1 MKKAL
6 ITIVAAALAVMASVP
21 TMSVQ
26 ALDPPMKG
34 DLNTDFQVNM
44 SDLVLMQRYLLGQCD
59 LEPIYAIYAA
69 DVNDDGNADIFDF
82 ILMKQMVNCDQSNI
96 KVDFTSCAD
105 SVPEGMVY
113 GKQPFEESAVITS
126 VSELEEYFQPY
137 FVLLTTGKDVIIEVA
152 SQDVIDD
159 FMARYDKEFFNNNVL
174 CLNYLR
180 NSSHW
185 GVQSVQYNDSDLTI
199 KYYNETPDYL
209 CSNDP
214 VPPVIASAVVPLDLW
229 ADGNAVWEEV
239 DEPFTPQIKT
249 DFTNAITT
257 SAIEYAVSDTSPAVI
272 LNTSEFESF
281 IDGKFGYGVE
291 KSLKSTYTEDYF
303 NNNVMIFDLYYQG
316 YDKFQTNVSVEKNKN
331 GEIEVIYNKM
341 EGVVGEA
348 SDGIKLSA
356 VSIPKDQYH
365 GESAVRTKT
374 WETPINASYHEFDLG
389 MFSDALRI
397 DIPWLDIEDSWI
409 SSQEEFETL
418 FKEALP
424 AEVYDMINVSIENI
438 DWAKK
443 SAYIWVDTDVIGSTH
458 RLLSASEREN
468 ELVLKFASKQPLS
481 CMGGQFFHI
490 TTVDKEYEG
499 SIVNC
504 KNLNFNE
511 DIPMIGGEYQFL
523 PIGDNYT
530 HFLIDQYTFG
540 DENVADVYLIYPGG
554 GPSPFNGYK
563 YLGSIDLPLGY
574 YGFSSLADYT
584 QTENEDGSKSAS
596 VGHMTALNYHDENG
610 EPQVK
615 ITFTLPDSREIIEKT
630 FAY

>member
-6 ITIVAAALAVMASVP
+6 ITIVAALAVMASVP

-152 SQDVIDD
+152 TQDVIDD
-159 FMARYDKEFFNNNVL
+159 FMERYDKEFFSENVL

-185 GVQSVQYNDSDLTI
+185 GVKSVEYNDSDLTI

-209 CSNDP
+209 NSNVAP
-214 VPPVIASAVVPLDLW
+214 PPVIASAVVPKNLW
-229 ADGNAVWEEV
+229 ADGNAIWEEV
-239 DEPFTPQIKT
+239 EEPFTPQIKT

-257 SAIEYAVSDTSPAVI
+257 SAIECAVSDTSPAVI

-341 EGVVGEA
+341 EDVVGEA
-348 SDGIKLSA
+348 ADGIKLSI
-356 VSIPKDQYH
+356 VSIPKEQYH
-365 GESAVRTKT
+365 GGPAVRTKT
-374 WETPINASYHEFDLG
+374 WETPINASYQEFDLG
-389 MFSDALRI
+389 MISDALRV
-397 DIPWLDIEDSWI
+397 DIPWLDIDGSWI
-409 SSQEEFETL
+409 SSQEEFESL

-424 AEVYDMINVSIENI
+424 TDVYETINMSVENI
-438 DWAKK
+438 D
-443 SAYIWVDTDVIGSTH
+443 
-458 RLLSASEREN
+458 
-468 ELVLKFASKQPLS
+468 
-481 CMGGQFFHI
+481 
-490 TTVDKEYEG
+490 
-499 SIVNC
+499 
-504 KNLNFNE
+504 
-511 DIPMIGGEYQFL
+511 
-523 PIGDNYT
+523 
-530 HFLIDQYTFG
+530 
-540 DENVADVYLIYPGG
+540 
-554 GPSPFNGYK
+554 
-563 YLGSIDLPLGY
+563 
-574 YGFSSLADYT
+574 
-584 QTENEDGSKSAS
+584 
-596 VGHMTALNYHDENG
+596 
-610 EPQVK
+610 
-615 ITFTLPDSREIIEKT
+615 
-630 FAY
+630 

>member
-6 ITIVAAALAVMASVP
+6 ITIVAALAVMASVP

-152 SQDVIDD
+152 TQDVIDD
-159 FMARYDKEFFNNNVL
+159 FMERYDKEFFSENVL

-185 GVQSVQYNDSDLTI
+185 GVKSVEYNDSDLTI
-199 KYYNETPDYL
+199 KYYDETPDYL
-209 CSNDP
+209 NSNVAP
-214 VPPVIASAVVPLDLW
+214 PPVIASAVVPKNLW
-229 ADGNAVWEEV
+229 ADGNAIWEEV
-239 DEPFTPQIKT
+239 EEPFTPQIKT

-257 SAIEYAVSDTSPAVI
+257 SAIECAVSDTSPAVI

-341 EGVVGEA
+341 EDVVGEA
-348 SDGIKLSA
+348 ADGIKLSI
-356 VSIPKDQYH
+356 VSIPKEQYH
-365 GESAVRTKT
+365 GGPAVRTKT
-374 WETPINASYHEFDLG
+374 WETPINASYQEFDLG
-389 MFSDALRI
+389 MISDALRV
-397 DIPWLDIEDSWI
+397 DIPWLDIDGSWI

-424 AEVYDMINVSIENI
+424 TDVYETINMSVENI
-438 DWAKK
+438 DWSKK
-443 SAYIWVDTDVIGSTH
+443 SAYIGVDHDVIGSNH

-554 GPSPFNGYK
+554 GPSRFNGYK

-596 VGHMTALNYHDENG
+596 VNYMTALNYHDENG
-610 EPQVK
+610 DPQVK
-615 ITFTLPDSREIIEKT
+615 ITFTLPDSGEIIEKT